1 MLSTVGDDTGR
12 DVPADLAAG
21 WERATTD
28 LDPLAAL
35 GSTQAL
41 AQGLGRWQNV
51 LVEEAVRS
59 GATWEQV
66 GDTLGISRQAAWA
79 RFRHVLEEE
88 GGGSMEAEIDQL
100 KGRIHEE
107 VRTLRESMKAI
118 DEAHRK
124 ARAEAR
130 DRLRDVERQARL
142 ERQELRERVKES
154 VRSLQEELRQLR
166 GSA

>member
-1 MLSTVGDDTGR
+1 MVSTVADHDR
-12 DVPADLAAG
+12 DVPGDLAAT

-28 LDPLAAL
+28 PDPLAAL
-35 GSTQAL
+35 GSSQDL
-41 AQGLGRWQNV
+41 AAGVGRWQNE
-51 LVEEAVRS
+51 LVAEAVRN
-59 GATWEQV
+59 GATWEQI

-107 VRTLRESMKAI
+107 VRTLRESMKAA

-124 ARAEAR
+124 ARTEAR
-130 DRLRDVERQARL
+130 DRLREVERQARM

-154 VRSLQEELRQLR
+154 VRSLQEELRRLR
-166 GSA
+166 SSG